1 MGDGFDSLDSGNA
14 VRIPFVFLIHQ
25 LLDGN
30 TDIICKNVYKEVIIF
45 LLKFKNFMVFIKP

>member
-25 LLDGN
+25 LSDGN
-30 TDIICKNVYKEVIIF
+30 TDIISKNVYKEVIIF